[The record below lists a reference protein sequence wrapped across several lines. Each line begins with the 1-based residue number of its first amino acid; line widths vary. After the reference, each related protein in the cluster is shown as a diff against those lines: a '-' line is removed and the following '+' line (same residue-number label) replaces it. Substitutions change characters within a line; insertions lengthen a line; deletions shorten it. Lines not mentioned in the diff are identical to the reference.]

1 MLGSETFGRPGGKVG
16 RPCHSALTAAR
27 RVYERAG
34 FKLTHQWT
42 HDMFC
47 KQLSAETWDL
57 ELHQQ

>member
-1 MLGSETFGRPGGKVG
+1 MRFAREARYCKVTLWT
-16 RPCHSALTAAR
+16 HSVLTAAR
-27 RVYERAG
+27 RVYQRAG

-42 HDMFC
+42 HDMFG